1 MKHYSRG
8 ELKPKVDEYMK
19 QKREPVCYH
28 IISADLDIPD
38 ANAYMALKRAEKQGV
53 AVRCSMKGTCQWSK
67 QAHTM
72 FNYSGVVEREQKRS
86 AEVGIA
92 LREEYEQKIKHLRNG
107 HLVEVQSLLK
117 RIDELGKAQSKKI
130 VDDYFLQVCIDAM
143 RCAVWALENH
153 KKQLGL

>member
-1 MKHYSRG
+1 MKQYSRG
-8 ELKPKVDEYMK
+8 ELKDKVAEYMK
-19 QKREPVCYH
+19 QKREPVCTH
-28 IISADLDIPD
+28 ILSADFGILE
-38 ANAYMALKRAEKQGV
+38 ANAYMALRRAEKNGI

-72 FNYSGVVEREQKRS
+72 FNYSGVIEREQKRS

-92 LREEYEQKIKHLRNG
+92 LREEYEEKIKKLRNG

-117 RIDELGKAQSKKI
+117 RIDELGKVQSKKI
-130 VDDYFLQVCIDAM
+130 VDDYFLQVGIDAM

>member
-8 ELKPKVDEYMK
+8 ELKDKITEYMK
-19 QKREPVCYH
+19 QKREPVCPH
-28 IISADLDIPD
+28 IVSADFNIPE
-38 ANAYMALKRAEKQGV
+38 ANAYMALRRAESQGV

-92 LREEYEQKIKHLRNG
+92 LREEYEQKIKHIRNG
-107 HLVEVQSLLK
+107 HLVEVQSLMK
-117 RIDELGKAQSKKI
+117 RIEGLVKAPQKKA
-130 VDDYFLQVCIDAM
+130 VDDYFLQVGIDAM
-143 RCAVWALENH
+143 KCAIWALENH
-153 KKQLGL
+153 KKQLEL

>member
-1 MKHYSRG
+1 MKKYSRG
-8 ELKPKVDEYMK
+8 ELKDKIAEYMT

-28 IISADLDIPD
+28 IVSADFGIPE
-38 ANAYMALKRAEKQGV
+38 ANAYMALRRAESQGL
-53 AVRCSMKGTCQWSK
+53 AVRCHMKGTCQWSK
-67 QAHTM
+67 QAHMM

-86 AEVGIA
+86 AEVGTA

-117 RIDELGKAQSKKI
+117 KIDELAKAPQKKA